1 MSDNQTPVV
10 GRRSGGPA
18 RSSLPTPRGGG
29 LPGAVSSEWSK
40 FWTLRSTWWC
50 LIAATL
56 LFAAF
61 TAVISLATRLQVEGE
76 NGAPGSVA
84 VGSVG
89 VSGLQLVQF
98 AVIALAILAVCSE
111 YQTGSIRSTL
121 LWVPRRGRMIAAKT
135 TVVTVV
141 CAAAG
146 ILFGALGD
154 GIAWIAL
161 GPYRGGDAGDVLRD
175 IMAVTVYLTAI
186 GVFSMG
192 LGFVIRSTAG
202 TFAIVL
208 LAVFGLPAAFS
219 AVDNAVLNT
228 MGQYLPLS
236 AGGYLIDGAT
246 EPYGPGTAAVVLV
259 LWAVVAVAGGAVLLK
274 RRDA

>member
-1 MSDNQTPVV
+1 MSGNPTSV
-10 GRRSGGPA
+10 RAHRPA
-18 RSSLPTPRGGG
+18 LAELPPPRGGG
-29 LPGAVSSEWSK
+29 FPGAVSSEWSK

-50 LIAATL
+50 LAAATL
-56 LFAAF
+56 LLAAF
-61 TAVISLATRLQVEGE
+61 TAVISLATRLQVQGEG
-76 NGAPGSVA
+76 GAPGSVPI
-84 VGSVG
+84 GSVG

-98 AVIALAILAVCSE
+98 AVIALAILAICTE

-121 LWVPRRGRMIAAKT
+121 QWVPRRGRMIVAKT

-141 CAAAG
+141 CAASG
-146 ILFGALGD
+146 VVFGALGD

-161 GPYRGGDAGDVLRD
+161 GEYRGGGPGDVLRD
-175 IMAVTVYLTAI
+175 IVAVTVYLTAI

-219 AVDNAVLNT
+219 AVDSPVVNT

-236 AGGYLIDGAT
+236 AGGYLIDRAT
-246 EPYGPGTAAVVLV
+246 EPYGAGTAVVVLV
-259 LWAVVAVAGGAVLLK
+259 LWAVAAVLGGAVLLK